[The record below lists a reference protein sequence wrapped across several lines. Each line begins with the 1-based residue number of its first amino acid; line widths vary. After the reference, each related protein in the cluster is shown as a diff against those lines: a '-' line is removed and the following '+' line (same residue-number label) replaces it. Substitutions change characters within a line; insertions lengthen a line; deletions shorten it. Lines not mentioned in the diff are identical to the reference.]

1 MLSNV
6 LIYYHEHHL
15 ILKEISF
22 VRGCRIHVQPQIY
35 NFASFDVPCVQY
47 NDIAYYPCNENLNKF
62 SFGSKVLSLIFL
74 LMLLLIGVKA
84 NGLIAGCNLLYKHRS
99 SSNEQKRERWN
110 WFEFCLASEHL
121 TFLKYETSLEHIFL
135 INILL
140 TNEGWFALE
149 QYMIINTSCTFIHQH
164 TDMLKN
170 IHKKNQIKIQ
180 GAHNKV

>member
-1 MLSNV
+1 MFKQNKTYNKYFDFDRLRHLFYLIWLRYRRIFYPML

-62 SFGSKVLSLIFL
+62 SLGSKVLSLIFL

-84 NGLIAGCNLLYKHRS
+84 NGLIAGCNLLYTHRS
-99 SSNEQKRERWN
+99 SSNEQKRER
-110 WFEFCLASEHL
+110 
-121 TFLKYETSLEHIFL
+121 
-135 INILL
+135 
-140 TNEGWFALE
+140 
-149 QYMIINTSCTFIHQH
+149 
-164 TDMLKN
+164 
-170 IHKKNQIKIQ
+170 
-180 GAHNKV
+180 